1 MVSIYWRSVTAHLAR
16 ACESMGN
23 ITQWIIFSLFS
34 EALSIAQWAISFC
47 IGNPVTLAAAAAVT
61 SEKFIVMHSLTA
73 VPSDHVLLLLP
84 INNHLS
90 HCAHRSCLFS
100 RCALDVRPTVQ
111 QFPIRLLS
119 NFANCWYDAILFPGR
134 RQMSTSWVNSCHGP
148 PPNHPGANFCTFSWS
163 RLSHRKTKH
172 FTL

>member
-84 INNHLS
+84 INNHPS
-90 HCAHRSCLFS
+90 HCAHRWCFFFFRCGLDVGAHSGYFQSDSSLILQTADMMPFFS
-100 RCALDVRPTVQ
+100 RGDDKCPPVELIPATAHLPITPVPISAHSLDR
-111 QFPIRLLS
+111 
-119 NFANCWYDAILFPGR
+119 A
-134 RQMSTSWVNSCHGP
+134 
-148 PPNHPGANFCTFSWS
+148 
-163 RLSHRKTKH
+163 SHTGK
-172 FTL
+172 